1 MRYNLLA
8 GAVLTGLPGAAWA
21 TDQIFT
27 GRSPIMAFTDFILG
41 PFAYMLLIVGLV
53 ATIGG
58 MIFGSDLGGFSRR
71 APLVVLAGA
80 VLAGANIMASTLFGE
95 SRAYTIPQTWVAGQ
109 ACAAAPPCPDSEPDP
124 SDRTPSPEGSQ

>member
-8 GAVLTGLPGAAWA
+8 GAVLAGFPGAAFA

-41 PFAYMLLIVGLV
+41 PFAYMLIILGLV
-53 ATIGG
+53 ATLGG
-58 MIFGSDLGGFSRR
+58 LILGSDMGGFARR
-71 APLVVLAGA
+71 APLAVLAGA

-95 SRAYTIPQTWVAGQ
+95 SRAYTIPDAWRTVCVQDLP
-109 ACAAAPPCPDSEPDP
+109 ACASEPSDP
-124 SDRTPSPEGSQ
+124 STVREVLK